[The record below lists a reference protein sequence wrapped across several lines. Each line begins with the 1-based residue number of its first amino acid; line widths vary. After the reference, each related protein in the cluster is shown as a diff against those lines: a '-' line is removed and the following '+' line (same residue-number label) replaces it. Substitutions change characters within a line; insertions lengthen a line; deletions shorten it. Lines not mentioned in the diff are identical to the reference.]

1 MNKMKLLKIVNIV
14 LGISFLLQAISVVY
28 MVLEIAPGWLYKL
41 HALNG
46 IVFIL
51 LVIVH
56 IALNWAWIRVNFFK
70 KKADNIKSL

>member
-14 LGISFLLQAISVVY
+14 LGISFLLQAISVVF
-28 MVLEIAPGWLYKL
+28 MVLKMAPGWLYKV

-56 IALNWAWIRVNFFK
+56 IVLNWAWIRVNFLK
-70 KKADNIKSL
+70 KKEDNIKSV